1 MLATCRRVARDANQ
15 MQLLESIERDLYSAA
30 LSGPSA
36 RHTCA
41 RRLREAL
48 RVSPIRTAR
57 PAWRAIGETAAC
69 SRSPLAASYTS
80 MPRLGMLRVHSGRPL
95 ERAPRLARAHRAA
108 RACPSATRIPSPVPS
123 GRFIA
128 CDLPPYAARDANQR
142 QLLESIERDPL
153 LRRAERHP
161 GAPYMRWPPSP
172 GALLLRHSSGRPLES
187 APRTLLGLNGPLY
200 CSAPLVRASS
210 YSLDF
215 PLSSEF

>member
-1 MLATCRRVARDANQ
+1 
-15 MQLLESIERDLYSAA
+15 
-30 LSGPSA
+30 
-36 RHTCA
+36 
-41 RRLREAL
+41 
-48 RVSPIRTAR
+48 
-57 PAWRAIGETAAC
+57 
-69 SRSPLAASYTS
+69 
-80 MPRLGMLRVHSGRPL
+80 MLRVRSGRPL

-108 RACPSATRIPSPVPS
+108 LACPSATRIPSPVPS
-123 GRFIA
+123 GRLIA
-128 CDLPPYAARDANQR
+128 RDLPPYAARDANQR